1 MPLIWTV
8 PGVVAMAAIRTVRT
22 DKAAMVKAMGETVK
36 GTPEVL
42 GVSLNH
48 LFGGSLHE

>member
-22 DKAAMVKAMGETVK
+22 DKAAMVRAIGETVR

-42 GVSLNH
+42 GVS
-48 LFGGSLHE
+48 FDGSLWQ